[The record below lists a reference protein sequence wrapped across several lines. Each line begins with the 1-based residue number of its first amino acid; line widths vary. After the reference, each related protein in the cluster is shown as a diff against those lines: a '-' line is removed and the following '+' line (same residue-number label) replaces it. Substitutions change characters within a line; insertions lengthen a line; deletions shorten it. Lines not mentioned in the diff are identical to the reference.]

1 MFCPQQKFGAVRSPG
16 PAGVH
21 ILSVLKHMVV
31 TAKEG
36 GRRCGTKQ
44 PGSGIVYDHPGG
56 TFHWVGRS
64 FGVVAS
70 AGEKA
75 AGPVAWVCSRC
86 DAGGQFR
93 GSDSYGDG
101 IFFCTAAARSS
112 GGSSGRAFAGRDADW
127 CSHGWDPAGGKTLWN
142 SIAGQDADDRRRAL
156 HCGVVVGLALV
167 AHNLPE
173 GILTLFSGVQDPR
186 EGLRLSLAIALH
198 NLPEGISTAAPIW
211 YATHSRK
218 KSVLAAF
225 GSGLAEPL
233 GALLAYFV
241 PSPVLSPGLLAGLT
255 LGAAG
260 VMCWVSV
267 SELLFGGFALGR
279 RGDTAAGFA
288 AGVCGMILGIAVLA

>member
-1 MFCPQQKFGAVRSPG
+1 MEQNSLAAALCMTTLAGLSTGLGGLLVLWRLPGKKLLARSLG
-16 PAGVH
+16 FAAGVMLAVSLGDLTP
-21 ILSVLKHMVV
+21 IGMEYFSTRLPP
-31 TAKEG
+31 A
-36 GRRCGTKQ
+36 
-44 PGSGIVYDHPGG
+44 
-56 TFHWVGRS
+56 
-64 FGVVAS
+64 
-70 AGEKA
+70 A
-75 AGPVAWVCSRC
+75 AGAAA
-86 DAGGQFR
+86 AGLLLTGMLT
-93 GSDSYGDG
+93 GAAMDG
-101 IFFCTAAARSS
+101 IL
-112 GGSSGRAFAGRDADW
+112 
-127 CSHGWDPAGGKTLWN
+127 PEEKVLWN

-241 PSPVLSPGLLAGLT
+241 LSPVLSPGLLAGLT

>member
-1 MFCPQQKFGAVRSPG
+1 MLTGAAMDG
-16 PAGVH
+16 
-21 ILSVLKHMVV
+21 ILP
-31 TAKEG
+31 E
-36 GRRCGTKQ
+36 
-44 PGSGIVYDHPGG
+44 
-56 TFHWVGRS
+56 
-64 FGVVAS
+64 
-70 AGEKA
+70 EKA
-75 AGPVAWVCSRC
+75 
-86 DAGGQFR
+86 
-93 GSDSYGDG
+93 
-101 IFFCTAAARSS
+101 
-112 GGSSGRAFAGRDADW
+112 
-127 CSHGWDPAGGKTLWN
+127 LWN

-241 PSPVLSPGLLAGLT
+241 LSPVLSPGLLAGLT

-267 SELLFGGFALGR
+267 SELMFGGFALGR